1 MLLHSDAEEMKQL
14 LAGGNPALV
23 AAMQQ
28 GLMQMVGQS
37 SGYIESLPAPVRT
50 RIDYLEQLQ
59 EDYDKA
65 QEQFE
70 EEVKALEAKFKKLYG
85 EQRR

>member
-1 MLLHSDAEEMKQL
+1 MKQL

-85 EQRR
+85 EQRTY